1 MYIVTMPELVA
12 LLILLPALGAAIG
25 YVFANDRTRKA
36 TGGKSP
42 AELREEFEEY
52 RAGVNTHFQETAT
65 LLDGMTEQYRTVYV
79 HMAKGAFDLCDSADA
94 GPRLEQLQAVL
105 QVSDSTVDDVHSADA
120 DIEALHEQAADVA
133 HDEHELAP
141 QAKSDAHES
150 TAATSETETEI
161 CDHAD
166 PLDSSAAPAP
176 SIKTVAGS
184 ESKATEPDG
193 GATGSAEEQE
203 NRPAA

>member
-42 AELREEFEEY
+42 AQLREEFEEY

-65 LLDGMTEQYRTVYV
+65 LLDGMTEQYRTVYA
-79 HMAKGAFDLCDSADA
+79 HMAKGAFELCDSADA

-105 QVSDSTVDDVHSADA
+105 QVSDSTVVDVHSADA
-120 DIEALHEQAADVA
+120 DIERHQEPATDVA
-133 HDEHELAP
+133 HGEHEPAP
-141 QAKSDAHES
+141 QAKPDAHES
-150 TAATSETETEI
+150 TAATSETEAEI
-161 CDHAD
+161 GDHAD
-166 PLDSSAAPAP
+166 PLDSSAGPAP

-184 ESKATEPDG
+184 EPNATEPDG
-193 GATGSAEEQE
+193 DATDSAQEQK